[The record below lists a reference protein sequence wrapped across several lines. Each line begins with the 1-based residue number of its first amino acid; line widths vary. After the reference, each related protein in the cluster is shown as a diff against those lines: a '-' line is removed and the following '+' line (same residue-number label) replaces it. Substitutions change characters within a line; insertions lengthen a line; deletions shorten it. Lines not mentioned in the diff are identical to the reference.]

1 MFSRLRSGSCH
12 RADEGAPGS
21 RRHCDGDGKP
31 KSGHG
36 PPPLLGFWTRS
47 LAAGGFFGLLFFCV
61 GSFLFGSIDATWA
74 FLSGQTLYVPTSE
87 IEAVRDSSGQFA
99 LALALAG
106 FEIRNLSFSP
116 CDILGAR
123 TDCDCTVV
131 DDLPTRIAP
140 LTTGLFKVR
149 IAYRPS
155 NVAEN
160 SRVVELLTRASVNSV
175 KVRILVPD
183 NRE

>member
-1 MFSRLRSGSCH
+1 
-12 RADEGAPGS
+12 
-21 RRHCDGDGKP
+21 
-31 KSGHG
+31 
-36 PPPLLGFWTRS
+36 
-47 LAAGGFFGLLFFCV
+47 V

-74 FLSGQTLYVPTSE
+74 FLRGQTLYVPTSE
-87 IEAVRDSSGQFA
+87 IEAVRDSSGQF
-99 LALALAG
+99 ALAG

-155 NVAEN
+155 NGAEN